1 MSGKSYKE
9 KTRNCLMEEQ
19 LWRPHD
25 FPLSIQF
32 FVQVW
37 EEHRPWWAASQG
49 PWTSCN
55 KNANLQWFRAFSLLH
70 WNWICMCLPKSG
82 RFLEVIATSLLKKH
96 FTLKMHLLESRPYAK
111 FCLMQTGGG
120 ENMLVYLSVWDS
132 GGYISLAQEIKI
144 DFKPHWTPY
153 SFFYLK
159 PVSCLLHP
167 L

>member
-49 PWTSCN
+49 P
-55 KNANLQWFRAFSLLH
+55 
-70 WNWICMCLPKSG
+70 
-82 RFLEVIATSLLKKH
+82 
-96 FTLKMHLLESRPYAK
+96 
-111 FCLMQTGGG
+111 
-120 ENMLVYLSVWDS
+120 
-132 GGYISLAQEIKI
+132 
-144 DFKPHWTPY
+144 
-153 SFFYLK
+153 
-159 PVSCLLHP
+159 
-167 L
+167 